1 MRHALSVFPM
11 MNRTTTLNQFMN
23 EGQHCACANL
33 RKAVRA
39 VSQLYDDAFR
49 PIGLRATQFGL
60 LGATGML
67 GPLTINRLA
76 EAIVMDRTTLT
87 RNLRPLE
94 KQGLLRIRP
103 GEDRRER
110 EVSITKRG
118 EIILAKG
125 YPLWKRAQGK
135 VTKGLGQKRVSRLL
149 KDLSAVVA
157 VAQRG

>member
-11 MNRTTTLNQFMN
+11 VNRSTTLNQFMN
-23 EGQHCACANL
+23 EGQLCACANL
-33 RKAVRA
+33 RKAVRP
-39 VSQLYDDAFR
+39 VSQLSDDAFR

-94 KQGLLRIRP
+94 KQGLLGIRS
-103 GEDRRER
+103 GKDRRER
-110 EVSITKRG
+110 EVSITRRG
-118 EIILAKG
+118 QVVLAKG
-125 YPLWKRAQGK
+125 YPLWKKAQGK
-135 VTKGLGQKRVSRLL
+135 VIKGLGQERVSRLL

>member
-1 MRHALSVFPM
+1 MRYALSVFPM

-23 EGQHCACANL
+23 EGQLCACANL

-67 GPLTINRLA
+67 GPVTINRLA

-94 KQGLLRIRP
+94 KQGLLQIKS
-103 GEDRRER
+103 GKDRRER
-110 EVSITKRG
+110 EVSITRRG
-118 EIILAKG
+118 QVVLAKG
-125 YPLWKRAQGK
+125 YPLWKKAQGK
-135 VTKGLGQKRVSRLL
+135 VVKGLGQERVNRLL
-149 KDLSAVVA
+149 KDLSAVVK
-157 VAQRG
+157 VAQQG

>member
-11 MNRTTTLNQFMN
+11 VNRSTTLNQFMN
-23 EGQHCACANL
+23 EGQLCACANL

-94 KQGLLRIRP
+94 KQGLLQIKS
-103 GEDRRER
+103 GKDRRER
-110 EVSITKRG
+110 EVSITRRG
-118 EIILAKG
+118 QVVLAKG
-125 YPLWKRAQGK
+125 YPLWKKAQGK
-135 VTKGLGQKRVSRLL
+135 VVKGLGPERVNRLL
-149 KDLSAVVA
+149 KDLSAVVT

>member
-1 MRHALSVFPM
+1 MV
-11 MNRTTTLNQFMN
+11 NRTTTLNQFMN
-23 EGQHCACANL
+23 EGQLCACSNL

-60 LGATGML
+60 LGATGMN

-94 KQGLLRIRP
+94 KQGLLRIRS
-103 GEDRRER
+103 GKDRRER

-118 EIILAKG
+118 GIILAKG
-125 YPLWKRAQGK
+125 YPLWQKAQGK
-135 VTKGLGQKRVSRLL
+135 VIKGLGQERVSRLL

-157 VAQRG
+157 VAQQG

>member
-11 MNRTTTLNQFMN
+11 VNRSTTLNQFMN
-23 EGQHCACANL
+23 EGQLCACANL

-94 KQGLLRIRP
+94 KQGLLQIKS
-103 GEDRRER
+103 GKDRRER
-110 EVSITKRG
+110 EVSITRRG
-118 EIILAKG
+118 QVILAKG
-125 YPLWKRAQGK
+125 YPLWKKAQGK
-135 VTKGLGQKRVSRLL
+135 VIKGLGQERVSRLL

>member
-1 MRHALSVFPM
+1 MV
-11 MNRTTTLNQFMN
+11 NRSTPLNQFMN
-23 EGQHCACANL
+23 ESQLCTCANL

-103 GEDRRER
+103 GKDRRER

-118 EIILAKG
+118 EIILATG
-125 YPLWKRAQGK
+125 YPLWKKAQGK
-135 VTKGLGQKRVSRLL
+135 VIKGLGQQRVGRLL
-149 KDLSAVVA
+149 KDLSAVVN

>member
-1 MRHALSVFPM
+1 MV
-11 MNRTTTLNQFMN
+11 NRTTTLNQFMN
-23 EGQHCACANL
+23 EGQLCACANL

-94 KQGLLRIRP
+94 KQGLLRIRS
-103 GEDRRER
+103 GKDRRER
-110 EVSITKRG
+110 EVLITRRG
-118 EIILAKG
+118 QVVLAKG
-125 YPLWKRAQGK
+125 YPLWKKAQEK
-135 VTKGLGQKRVSRLL
+135 VVKGLGQERVSRLL
-149 KDLSAVVA
+149 KDLTAVVN
-157 VAQRG
+157 VAQQG

>member
-1 MRHALSVFPM
+1 
-11 MNRTTTLNQFMN
+11 MN
-23 EGQHCACANL
+23 EGQLCACANL

-103 GEDRRER
+103 GKDRRER

-118 EIILAKG
+118 ETILAKG
-125 YPLWKRAQGK
+125 YPLWKKAQGK
-135 VTKGLGQKRVSRLL
+135 VVKGLGQERVNRLL
-149 KDLSAVVA
+149 KDLSAVVK
-157 VAQRG
+157 VAQQG

>member
-1 MRHALSVFPM
+1 MV
-11 MNRTTTLNQFMN
+11 NRTTALNHFMN
-23 EGQHCACANL
+23 ESQLCTCANL

-39 VSQLYDDAFR
+39 VSQLYDEAFR

-94 KQGLLRIRP
+94 KQGLIRIKP
-103 GEDRRER
+103 GKDRRER
-110 EVSITKRG
+110 EVSLTKSG
-118 EIILAKG
+118 EAVLVKG
-125 YPLWKRAQGK
+125 YPLWKKVQGR
-135 VTKGLGQKRVSRLL
+135 VVKGLGEERATRLL
-149 KDLSAVVA
+149 KDLSVVVT

>member
-1 MRHALSVFPM
+1 MV
-11 MNRTTTLNQFMN
+11 NRSTTLNQFMN
-23 EGQHCACANL
+23 EGQLCACANL

-94 KQGLLRIRP
+94 KQGLLQIKS
-103 GEDRRER
+103 GKDRRER
-110 EVSITKRG
+110 EVSITRRG
-118 EIILAKG
+118 QVVLAKG
-125 YPLWKRAQGK
+125 YPLWKKAQGK
-135 VTKGLGQKRVSRLL
+135 VVKGLGQERVSRLL

>member
-1 MRHALSVFPM
+1 MRHALSLVPM
-11 MNRTTTLNQFMN
+11 VNRSTTLNQFIN
-23 EGQHCACANL
+23 EGQLCACSNL

-76 EAIVMDRTTLT
+76 EAMVIDRTTLT

-94 KQGLLRIRP
+94 KQGLLRIKS
-103 GEDRRER
+103 GKDRRER

-118 EIILAKG
+118 EVILAKG
-125 YPLWKRAQGK
+125 YPLWKKAQGK
-135 VTKGLGQKRVSRLL
+135 VIKGLGQERVNRLL
-149 KDLSAVVA
+149 KDLSAVVN
-157 VAQRG
+157 VAQQG

>member
-1 MRHALSVFPM
+1 MRHALSVVPM
-11 MNRTTTLNQFMN
+11 MNRSTTLNHLMN
-23 EGQHCACANL
+23 EGQLCACSNL

-60 LGATGML
+60 LGAAGML
-67 GPLTINRLA
+67 GPLTINLLA

-94 KQGLLRIRP
+94 KQGLLRIRF
-103 GEDRRER
+103 GRDRRER

-118 EIILAKG
+118 QVVLAKG
-125 YPLWKRAQGK
+125 YPLWKKAQEK
-135 VTKGLGQKRVSRLL
+135 VVKGLGQERLSRLL
-149 KDLSAVVA
+149 KDLSAVVT

>member
-11 MNRTTTLNQFMN
+11 GNRTNLLNHFMN
-23 EGQHCACANL
+23 ESQLCACANL

-49 PIGLRATQFGL
+49 PIGLRATQLGL

-87 RNLRPLE
+87 RNLRPLQ

-103 GEDRRER
+103 GKDRRER

-125 YPLWKRAQGK
+125 YPLWKKAQGK
-135 VTKGLGQKRVSRLL
+135 VVKGLGQERVNRLL
-149 KDLSAVVA
+149 KDLSAVVY
-157 VAQRG
+157 VAQQG

>member
-1 MRHALSVFPM
+1 MRHAISVFPM

-23 EGQHCACANL
+23 EGQLCTCANL

-67 GPLTINRLA
+67 GPITINRIA

-94 KQGLLRIRP
+94 KQGLLRIRS
-103 GEDRRER
+103 GKDRRER
-110 EVSITKRG
+110 EVSITRRG
-118 EIILAKG
+118 QVVLAKG
-125 YPLWKRAQGK
+125 YPLWKKAQGK
-135 VTKGLGQKRVSRLL
+135 VIKGLGQERVSRLL

-157 VAQRG
+157 VAQQG

>member
-11 MNRTTTLNQFMN
+11 VNRSTTLNQFMN
-23 EGQHCACANL
+23 EGQLCACANL

-94 KQGLLRIRP
+94 KQGLLGIRS
-103 GEDRRER
+103 GKDRRER
-110 EVSITKRG
+110 EVSITRRG
-118 EIILAKG
+118 QVVLAKG
-125 YPLWKRAQGK
+125 YPLWKKAQGK
-135 VTKGLGQKRVSRLL
+135 VIKGLGQERVNRLL
-149 KDLSAVVA
+149 KDLSAVVN
-157 VAQRG
+157 VAQQG

>member
-11 MNRTTTLNQFMN
+11 VNRSTTLNQFMN
-23 EGQHCACANL
+23 EGQLCACANL

-94 KQGLLRIRP
+94 KQGLLQIKS
-103 GEDRRER
+103 GKDRRER
-110 EVSITKRG
+110 EVSITRRG
-118 EIILAKG
+118 QVVLAKG
-125 YPLWKRAQGK
+125 YPLWKKAQGI
-135 VTKGLGQKRVSRLL
+135 VVKGLGQERVSRLL

>member
-1 MRHALSVFPM
+1 MV
-11 MNRTTTLNQFMN
+11 NRTTTLNQFMN
-23 EGQHCACANL
+23 EGQLCACANL

-67 GPLTINRLA
+67 GPLTVNHLA

-87 RNLRPLE
+87 RNLIPLE
-94 KQGLLRIRP
+94 KQRLLRIRH
-103 GEDRRER
+103 GKDRRER

-125 YPLWKRAQGK
+125 YPLWKKAQGK
-135 VTKGLGQKRVSRLL
+135 VVKGLGQERVNRLL
-149 KDLSAVVA
+149 KDLSAVVK
-157 VAQRG
+157 VAQQG

>member
-1 MRHALSVFPM
+1 MV
-11 MNRTTTLNQFMN
+11 NRSTTLNHFMN
-23 EGQHCACANL
+23 EGQLCACSNL

-94 KQGLLRIRP
+94 KQGLLRIRH
-103 GEDRRER
+103 GKDRRER

-125 YPLWKRAQGK
+125 YPHWKKAQGK
-135 VTKGLGQKRVSRLL
+135 VVKGLGQERVNRLL
-149 KDLSAVVA
+149 KDVSAVVK
-157 VAQRG
+157 VAQQG

>member
-1 MRHALSVFPM
+1 MV
-11 MNRTTTLNQFMN
+11 NRTTPLNHFMN
-23 EGQHCACANL
+23 ESQLCACANL

-60 LGATGML
+60 LGATGKL

-94 KQGLLRIRP
+94 KLGLLRIRS
-103 GEDRRER
+103 GKDRRER

-118 EIILAKG
+118 EIILTKG
-125 YPLWKRAQGK
+125 YPLWKKAQGK
-135 VTKGLGQKRVSRLL
+135 VIKGLGQERVNRLL
-149 KDLSAVVA
+149 KDLSAVVN
-157 VAQRG
+157 VAQQG

>member
-1 MRHALSVFPM
+1 MRHALSLVPM
-11 MNRTTTLNQFMN
+11 VNRSTTLNQFIN
-23 EGQHCACANL
+23 EGQLCACSNL

-76 EAIVMDRTTLT
+76 EARVIDRTTLT

-94 KQGLLRIRP
+94 KQGLLRIKS
-103 GEDRRER
+103 GKDRRER

-118 EIILAKG
+118 EVILAKG
-125 YPLWKRAQGK
+125 YPLWKKAQGK
-135 VTKGLGQKRVSRLL
+135 VIKGLGQERVNRLL
-149 KDLSAVVA
+149 KDLSAVVN
-157 VAQRG
+157 VAQQG

>member
-11 MNRTTTLNQFMN
+11 VNRSTTLNQFMN
-23 EGQHCACANL
+23 EGQLCACANL

-94 KQGLLRIRP
+94 KQGLLQIKS
-103 GEDRRER
+103 GKDRRER
-110 EVSITKRG
+110 EVSITRRG
-118 EIILAKG
+118 QVILAKG
-125 YPLWKRAQGK
+125 YPLWKKAQGK
-135 VTKGLGQKRVSRLL
+135 VIKGLGQERVSRLL

-157 VAQRG
+157 VAQQG